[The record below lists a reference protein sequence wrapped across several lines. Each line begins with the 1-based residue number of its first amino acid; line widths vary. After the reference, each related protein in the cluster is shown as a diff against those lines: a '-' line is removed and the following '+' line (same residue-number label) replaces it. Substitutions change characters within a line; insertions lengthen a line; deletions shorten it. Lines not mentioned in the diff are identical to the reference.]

1 MFAFLVR
8 ERRRFASGSDRDN
21 SGDPRGDL
29 CLDQFF
35 ESRIVNAAIAKWR
48 DQRSKDAPKHVT
60 NCRTTYSIVMSSE
73 VETSLIISP
82 LKIRDSSTEPAL
94 SGVEG
99 LGMTLAKFRPSL
111 RKRIRPGQ

>member
-35 ESRIVNAAIAKWR
+35 ESRIVNGAIAKWR

-73 VETSLIISP
+73 VETFHNATQHNATSFF
-82 LKIRDSSTEPAL
+82 DAAYPA
-94 SGVEG
+94 
-99 LGMTLAKFRPSL
+99 RR
-111 RKRIRPGQ
+111 RKRQ

>member
-48 DQRSKDAPKHVT
+48 DQRSIDAPKHVT
-60 NCRTTYSIVMSSE
+60 DCRTTYSIVMSSE

-82 LKIRDSSTEPAL
+82 LKLEIPR
-94 SGVEG
+94 
-99 LGMTLAKFRPSL
+99 RSL
-111 RKRIRPGQ
+111 P